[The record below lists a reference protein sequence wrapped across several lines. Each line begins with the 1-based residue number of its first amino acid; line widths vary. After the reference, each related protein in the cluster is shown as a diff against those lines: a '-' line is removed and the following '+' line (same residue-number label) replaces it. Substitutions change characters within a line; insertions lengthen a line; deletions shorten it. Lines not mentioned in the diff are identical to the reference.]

1 MTTQQEFDIY
11 QLAISEQAQVLALN
25 EPKLQQELNQ
35 LLAQVADAELAQQIR
50 RLVLQLTAA

>member
-11 QLAISEQAQVLALN
+11 QLAISEQAQVIALT

-50 RLVLQLTAA
+50 RLVQQLTAA

>member
-35 LLAQVADAELAQQIR
+35 LLTQVADAELAQQIR
-50 RLVLQLTAA
+50 RLVQQLTAA